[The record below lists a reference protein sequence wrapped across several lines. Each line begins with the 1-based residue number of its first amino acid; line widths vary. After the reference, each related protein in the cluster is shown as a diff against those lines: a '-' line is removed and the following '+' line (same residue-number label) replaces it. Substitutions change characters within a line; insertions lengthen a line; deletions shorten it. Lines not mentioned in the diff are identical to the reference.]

1 MEKKNNWIIF
11 GCSPFII
18 DGAYG
23 QGCEIKIHAS
33 KLARVLDLFDKYT
46 TLGLNY
52 FPLKCDYRMVL
63 DNGHV
68 LNCYQD
74 GEHLISSREIRPDL
88 LYYNSVG
95 KEDLRIK
102 PYYEYE
108 LGKELTCVY
117 SIIETALQYATM
129 RGAEN
134 IILIGVDLTE
144 GWQPEHMAQY
154 TIKEIEK
161 YNNVYKVNEQS
172 RIGVPTWTEI
182 NLN

>member
-1 MEKKNNWIIF
+1 MADKNNWIIF

-23 QGCEIKIHAS
+23 CGINAKIHAN
-33 KLARVLDLFDKYT
+33 KLPKIMPLFGEYT

-68 LNCYQD
+68 LNCYKK
-74 GEHLISSREIRPDL
+74 GERLVSSREIRPDL

-108 LGKELTCVY
+108 LGKELSCKY

-129 RGAEN
+129 CGADN
-134 IILIGVDLTE
+134 IILIGVDITE
-144 GWQPEHMAQY
+144 DWQPEHMAQY

-161 YNNVYKVNEQS
+161 YNNVYKVNDKS
-172 RIGVPTWTEI
+172 RIGIPLWTEI